1 MSDPLEAAREGLGGE
16 PAWIVGG
23 TVRDRLLGRE
33 TTDLD
38 IALAGDAE
46 AAARAVARV
55 ARGTPFALSD
65 AFGAW
70 RVVGRGHA

>member
-23 TVRDRLLGRE
+23 AVRDRLLGRE

-46 AAARAVARV
+46 AAASAIARV

-65 AFGAW
+65 AFGACPC
-70 RVVGRGHA
+70 RMAK